1 MMRQAGIAV
10 WMLTGDKQE
19 TAINIGFSCKL
30 IDEHQELFSL
40 DTDSLEVR
48 SRLRILDIVSLT
60 FLFQSTQTI
69 LKEYREQ
76 CNNLLN
82 GHSAESSGGRK
93 KDIALII
100 TGRTMKF
107 VFKPSTRIGIP
118 DSQFL
123 CLTVHVDH
131 LRNPLQEKISCF
143 YH

>member
-1 MMRQAGIAV
+1 MSIKNSFH
-10 WMLTGDKQE
+10 WTLTHLR
-19 TAINIGFSCKL
+19 FV
-30 IDEHQELFSL
+30 L
-40 DTDSLEVR
+40 DYAYLK
-48 SRLRILDIVSLT
+48 SRGSILT

-118 DSQFL
+118 NSQFL
-123 CLTVHVDH
+123 CLTIRVDH
-131 LRNPLQEKISCF
+131 PRNPLQEKILCF

>member
-1 MMRQAGIAV
+1 LVEQIENRFKTIFMMRQAGIAV

-48 SRLRILDIVSLT
+48 SRLRIFDIAWEYRILSILT
-60 FLFQSTQTI
+60 FIFQSTQTI

-118 DSQFL
+118 D
-123 CLTVHVDH
+123 
-131 LRNPLQEKISCF
+131 
-143 YH
+143 